1 MRHDHG
7 EAERPPNRPAV
18 RTGAVGPDD
27 DGLGPYPCRSG
38 SLPVAGGLVA
48 LDRLLGADLEVLVR
62 ANLGRQLFGAI
73 TCRIYAAEWHSP
85 REGLQRITVERPLRL
100 R

>member
-1 MRHDHG
+1 MTTDKPSDH
-7 EAERPPNRPAV
+7 RIPA
-18 RTGAVGPDD
+18 G
-27 DGLGPYPCRSG
+27 G

-48 LDRLLGADLEVLVR
+48 LDRLLGAGLEVLVG

-73 TCRIYAAEWHSP
+73 TSRIYAAEWHSP

-100 R
+100 AMP